1 MDILVQQIINALA
14 VGGTYALVALGL
26 ALVFSVLG
34 LINFA
39 HGELLTLTGY
49 GIVAAITFG
58 APFALAIP
66 AGIVVAAVSAVVME
80 MIAFRPV
87 RRASPVV
94 MMLTSFA
101 VSAILRIL
109 FQNFISARGLPVPV
123 PAALTG
129 AVEVAGLQLGVIQL
143 VSIFVSI
150 ASLLLLTRFLR
161 GTRLGIAVRAAAEDF
176 DTTRL
181 MGLNADR
188 VIATAFALSGVL
200 AGIAGVLW
208 VFQRGSVDPL
218 MGFTPLLWAFIAVV
232 IGGMGS
238 LSGAVAGGFLLGAL
252 EVALRAYLPDSI
264 LAYREAIELALV
276 IAILFV
282 RPNGLIP
289 RTDAVR

>member
-1 MDILVQQIINALA
+1 MDILVQQFINALA

-26 ALVFSVLG
+26 AIVFSVLG

-49 GIVAAITFG
+49 GIVAAIAFG
-58 APFALAIP
+58 APFPLAIGF
-66 AGIVVAAVSAVVME
+66 GILVAAVSALTME
-80 MIAFRPV
+80 AIAFRPV

-101 VSAILRIL
+101 VAAILRIL

-123 PAALTG
+123 PAMLTG
-129 AVEVAGLQLGVIQL
+129 VIELGGLQFGVIQL
-143 VSIFVSI
+143 VSIAVSI
-150 ASLLLLTRFLR
+150 GSLILLNRFLGR
-161 GTRLGIAVRAAAEDF
+161 TRLGMAVRAAAEDF

-181 MGLNADR
+181 MGLNANR
-188 VIATAFALSGVL
+188 VIATAFAISGVL

-238 LSGAVAGGFLLGAL
+238 LSGAVAGGFLLGLL
-252 EVALRAYLPDSI
+252 EVSLRAYLPDP
-264 LAYREAIELALV
+264 LVPYREAIELVLV
-276 IAILFV
+276 IAILFF
-282 RPNGLIP
+282 RPHGLIP
-289 RTDAVR
+289 RTDTAR

>member
-1 MDILVQQIINALA
+1 MDILIQQIVNALA

-26 ALVFSVLG
+26 AIVFSVLG

-49 GIVAAITFG
+49 GIVWSIALG
-58 APFALAIP
+58 APFVIAIP
-66 AGIVVAAVSAVVME
+66 MGILVAALSAVAME
-80 MIAFRPV
+80 AIAFRPI

-101 VSAILRIL
+101 ISAILRIL

-123 PAALTG
+123 PSMLTG
-129 AVEVAGLQLGVIQL
+129 VIELAGLQLGVIQL
-143 VSIFVSI
+143 ASIAVSIG
-150 ASLLLLTRFLR
+150 SLLLLTRFLN
-161 GTRLGIAVRAAAEDF
+161 GTRLGMAVRAAAEDF

-181 MGLNADR
+181 MGLNANR
-188 VIATAFALSGVL
+188 VIATAFAISGVL

-232 IGGMGS
+232 LGGMGS
-238 LSGAVAGGFLLGAL
+238 LGGAVAGGFLLGGL
-252 EVALRAYLPDSI
+252 EVALRAYLPDPI
-264 LAYREAIELALV
+264 VPYREAIELALV
-276 IAILFV
+276 IAILFF